1 MKIAAIICEY
11 NPFHNGHK
19 FQIETLKREFDG
31 IVAVMSGNFVQRG
44 SMAIRDKWTRAEMA
58 LRNGVD
64 LVIELPIVYA
74 INSAQKFSYGG
85 VALIESMGIVDT
97 ISFGS
102 ESGEIDE
109 FYKVA
114 EILNNE
120 PPEVSEKILELLN
133 EGMSYPSAREIAYE
147 GHINLDL
154 IKTPNN
160 ILGVEYVRALL
171 KLNSKI
177 KAHTIKRVGAGYNEE
192 ELKGNFSS
200 ATAIRSAMANDGDF
214 SASVPENVLNI
225 LNSTKP
231 FSEEKLFDILKYKV
245 LTGGKEYIKTVNDVA
260 EGLENKIYD
269 AVRDSKSWEEAEE
282 KIKSKRY
289 TLSRIRRILLSVILG
304 IDKEF
309 SVPQY
314 IRVLGMNGCGK
325 EILKEMKKT
334 AAVDIIVKTADHDGE
349 MLRKDILATDIYNL
363 ITNGDMGMDFKQSPI
378 II

>member
-31 IVAVMSGNFVQRG
+31 VVAVMSGNFVQRG

-58 LRNGVD
+58 LKNGVD
-64 LVIELPIVYA
+64 LVIELPVLYA

-85 VALIESMGIVDT
+85 VSLIDSMGVVDT

-133 EGMSYPSAREIAYE
+133 EGMSYPSARENAYE

-192 ELKGNFSS
+192 KLKENFSS
-200 ATAIRSAMANDGDF
+200 ATAIRTAMADNSDF
-214 SASVPENVLNI
+214 STSVPENVLNI
-225 LNSTKP
+225 LKSTQP
-231 FSEEKLFDILKYKV
+231 FSEEKLFDLLKYKV
-245 LTGGKEYIKTVNDVA
+245 LTGGKEYIKSINDVA

-325 EILKEMKKT
+325 KILKEMKKT
-334 AAVDIIVKTADHDGE
+334 TAVDIIVKTADFDGE
-349 MLRKDILATDIYNL
+349 MLKKDILATDIYNL
-363 ITNGDMGMDFKQSPI
+363 ITNGEMGMDFKQSPVI
-378 II
+378 I